1 MAYFPKE
8 RLAEHKHPLCH
19 TTVEYFGP
27 MEVELSRNRTD
38 KRYGASLTC
47 QTTGAVYLDLALSL
61 SSDDFLNL
69 LPRFVVTYSTPE
81 KINSTPTKLVSLSE
95 KELLVQLKNMPES
108 GELKNWPHKKGI
120 VWKFQP
126 PSATYFGG
134 AHDCLVRSMK
144 LALYRALNIEKK
156 RLRLPTEEMLRTLLF
171 EVAGL
176 LNSRALTYTS
186 SDPEDLRP

>member
-1 MAYFPKE
+1 MRAERFGLVWREPRVFHWRHLHLGTDMILSQLRQHYLVCEWSWKEVRGLLKEWAKPSHQQMAYFPKE

-38 KRYGASLTC
+38 KRYGALFTC
-47 QTTGAVYLDLALSL
+47 QTTGAVYLYLTLSL

-81 KINSTPTKLVSLSE
+81 KINSDNETNFVGAE

-108 GELKNWPHKKGI
+108 
-120 VWKFQP
+120 
-126 PSATYFGG
+126 
-134 AHDCLVRSMK
+134 
-144 LALYRALNIEKK
+144 
-156 RLRLPTEEMLRTLLF
+156 
-171 EVAGL
+171 
-176 LNSRALTYTS
+176 
-186 SDPEDLRP
+186 